1 MGVCL
6 LLDEDVPI
14 LLAQVLRDR
23 GHDVVHV
30 TELGLSGAPD
40 QVVFQRAIDA
50 GRTVLTH
57 NVADFLVL
65 TQDLADEGEAH
76 TGLLLSPQ
84 LPFSDLLRRTL
95 RTLRDR
101 DVSDLVSAVV
111 WLE

>member
-1 MGVCL
+1 MGVRL

-30 TELGLSGAPD
+30 TELDLSGAPD
-40 QVVFQRAIDA
+40 QVVFQRAIDE
-50 GRTVLTH
+50 GRAVLTH
-57 NVADFLVL
+57 NIADFLVL
-65 TQDLADEGEAH
+65 TQDLADKGEAH
-76 TGLLLSPQ
+76 AGLLLSPQ
-84 LPFSDLLRRTL
+84 LSFSGLLQRTL

-101 DVSDLVSAVV
+101 DTADFVNAVV